1 MPEDIY
7 SAEPSPFPHT
17 MSAPGNSHAARFR
30 HTMTT
35 TIDNGRE
42 SAVHGLRRTASALRD
57 TNALHGTPTLGKMAH
72 DTAERLDAAAQYLD
86 AHTCE
91 RLMGDAREV
100 VTRNPGRSLAVAAAL
115 GFVVAVA
122 LKRNRY

>member
-1 MPEDIY
+1 MPE
-7 SAEPSPFPHT
+7 EMNPVETSPFAGVPPA
-17 MSAPGNSHAARFR
+17 SANGTARFR
-30 HTMTT
+30 QRMTT

-42 SAVHGLRRTASALRD
+42 SAVHGLRRTASRLRD
-57 TNALHGTPTLGKMAH
+57 TGALHGTPTLGRMAD
-72 DTAERLDAAAQYLD
+72 DTAERLDAAARYLD

-91 RLMGDAREV
+91 HLMDDATAM

-122 LKRNRY
+122 LRRNR